1 MAISSVIL
9 SFAIY
14 DNEVYSALQKQ
25 KSHLLARQVDLIGFT
40 PLCPSKEN
48 PFMRT
53 SEFPLYI
60 FRFAPLLLWHK
71 VSSSGT

>member
-25 KSHLLARQVDLIGFT
+25 KISLARSTGRPYRLYAALHKQRKPFY
-40 PLCPSKEN
+40 EN
-48 PFMRT
+48 
-53 SEFPLYI
+53 
-60 FRFAPLLLWHK
+60 K
-71 VSSSGT
+71 